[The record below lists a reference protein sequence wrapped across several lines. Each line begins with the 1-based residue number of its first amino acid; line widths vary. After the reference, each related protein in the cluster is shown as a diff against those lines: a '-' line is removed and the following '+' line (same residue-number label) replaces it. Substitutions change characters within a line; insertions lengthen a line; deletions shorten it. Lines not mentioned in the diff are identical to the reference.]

1 MENSIAIA
9 IGSLGNISVSLSE
22 GGNGEFGVY
31 CRNLDYNWCS
41 RLDEGLSSADY
52 DNNANG
58 VNYWYRHFYP
68 KCLDHT
74 DLKRDEMV
82 RVEKN
87 KTLDI
92 FECGAHCTFSLY
104 FLMKVRLYLLTR
116 AAFGV
121 GGDTHLTLSGNLSG
135 R

>member
-1 MENSIAIA
+1 MDYFLADLIIESDRATGDI
-9 IGSLGNISVSLSE
+9 SLSLSD

-58 VNYWYRHFYP
+58 VNFFYQHFYP
-68 KCLDHT
+68 KCLADT
-74 DLKRDEMV
+74 DLNTEEMI

-92 FECGAHCTFSLY
+92 FECGAHCKYQWPHMY
-104 FLMKVRLYLLTR
+104 FLMKVRGEGIL
-116 AAFGV
+116 F
-121 GGDTHLTLSGNLSG
+121 
-135 R
+135 